1 MFRAETRDTQRVLSP
16 PEHDSTGADAEWHY
30 AKHRQNAKA
39 LAGMIGIGCL
49 APLVLFVVGAIVGHA
64 AVGPSGVVWGA
75 GIGFVSGLAVL
86 GLLGWILGSTRRR

>member
-1 MFRAETRDTQRVLSP
+1 MIVRAQMLNGTMQSID
-16 PEHDSTGADAEWHY
+16 
-30 AKHRQNAKA
+30 QNAKV

-75 GIGFVSGLAVL
+75 GIGFVSGLALL
-86 GLLGWILGSTRRR
+86 GLLGWILGSTKRR